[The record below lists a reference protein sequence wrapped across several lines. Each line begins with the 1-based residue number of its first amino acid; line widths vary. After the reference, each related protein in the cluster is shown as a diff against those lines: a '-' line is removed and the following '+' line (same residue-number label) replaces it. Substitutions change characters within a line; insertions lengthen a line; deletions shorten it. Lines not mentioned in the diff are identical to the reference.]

1 MDKSPEIPVNEAKSF
16 TCPEIQL
23 RGVCGAVSLAW
34 GMEHQ
39 NTILPLLTILLFLF
53 KDIAR
58 SFRHHR
64 WHYNNLFLSSH
75 IFNYPACAGKVHH
88 FPVLSIVFQNRLSVS
103 FSSSVSSSSSS
114 PSSSS
119 SSPTVPCRI
128 VFANQKTLA
137 LIFISSPWSGGR
149 QIQLLHILRT
159 YITCNLNEI
168 SKACFFHLLSL
179 QLRTTIHGNMD
190 MARKRISHFWP

>member
-16 TCPEIQL
+16 TCPVIQL

-39 NTILPLLTILLFLF
+39 NTILLLLTILLFLF
-53 KDIAR
+53 NDLAR

-64 WHYNNLFLSSH
+64 WHYNNLFLPSH

-88 FPVLSIVFQNRLSVS
+88 FPVLSIFFQNRLSVS

-119 SSPTVPCRI
+119 PTVPCRI
-128 VFANQKTLA
+128 VFAKLEDIGLDFHFVTMVRR
-137 LIFISSPWSGGR
+137 SSDS
-149 QIQLLHILRT
+149 
-159 YITCNLNEI
+159 ITSHSAN
-168 SKACFFHLLSL
+168 
-179 QLRTTIHGNMD
+179 IHYV
-190 MARKRISHFWP
+190 